1 MLRRYA
7 RTFIPRQDCYPL
19 QTEDGRYITL
29 QRHFELDYVQAHLK
43 GLLTLGAYALDT
55 RDQARW
61 LCLDAD
67 TPEQWAELLNMVR
80 DLQRDE
86 VNAYL
91 EPSRRG
97 GHLWLFFAPLPG
109 RTARQFG
116 QSLRGRYDLEG
127 IELFPKQAELK
138 TGPGSLVRL
147 PLGRHRLTG
156 QRYHFVTLEG
166 DPIAP
171 TVRAQVRLL
180 SSPQTVAP
188 EYIRHMTTEQS
199 APAEAPDKPLFREAI
214 TQPPGATLSERLKN
228 AISVYDFVGRYVD
241 LDERGTGLCPFHDD
255 QRRSFGVNREENFW
269 HCWAGCGGGSLIDFW
284 MKWREREGLD
294 ASFSA
299 TLKALADILL
309 PR

>member
-1 MLRRYA
+1 MLRRFA
-7 RTFIPRQDCYPL
+7 RTFIPRLDCYPL
-19 QTEDGRYITL
+19 QTDDGRYITL

-43 GLLTLGAYALDT
+43 GMLTLGAYALDA
-55 RDQARW
+55 RNQARW

-67 TPEQWAELLNMVR
+67 TPEQWAELLKMTR
-80 DLQRDE
+80 DLQQDG
-86 VNAYL
+86 VTAYL

-97 GHLWLFFAPLPG
+97 GHLWLFFSPTPG
-109 RTARQFG
+109 ARVRQFG
-116 QSLRGRYDLEG
+116 QTLIGRYDLAG

-156 QRYHFVTLEG
+156 QRYHFVTLDG

-171 TVRAQVRLL
+171 SVRAQVRLL
-180 SSPQTVAP
+180 SSPQLVPQDYFRDVTAEP
-188 EYIRHMTTEQS
+188 SR
-199 APAEAPDKPLFREAI
+199 PADLPDKPLFPEARP
-214 TQPPGATLSERLKN
+214 QPPGAPLSERLKN

-241 LDERGTGLCPFHDD
+241 LDERATGFCPFHDD
-255 QRRSFGVNREENFW
+255 QHRSFGVNREQNFW

-294 ASFSA
+294 ASFGA
-299 TLKALADILL
+299 TIKALADILL